1 MMSLQIIKDLIRQYN
16 LSGTAEQIAAALNAK
31 TVEVPYSELVTSTG
45 VLLDLGPDL
54 ARDILARFR
63 TVAEQDPLMW
73 SQLEKLN
80 STGIDFSHPLTIQMI
95 DQLQAAEVFTAEQA
109 EALKGIGLKK
119 KSPWEVATG
128 DGNVV
133 SVEDVAAALNDNP
146 EISRQVLVSVNRG
159 ESGTAVTVMIN
170 ELHDGRPS
178 GQSQAFTYRTG
189 GQLPDDPVIA
199 SAISQIVQAV
209 SQIEV

>member
-1 MMSLQIIKDLIRQYN
+1 MSLQIIKDLIRQYN
-16 LSGTAEQIAAALNAK
+16 LSGTAEEVAAALNAK
-31 TVEVPYSELVTSTG
+31 TVDVPYSELVTSTG
-45 VLLDLGPDL
+45 VILELGIEQ
-54 ARDILARFR
+54 AREIIGAFQ
-63 TVAEQDPLMW
+63 VAAANDPLLQ
-73 SQLEKLN
+73 SQYDKLN
-80 STGIDFSHPLTIQMI
+80 STGIDFSHPLTIAMI
-95 DQLQAAEVFTAEQA
+95 DQLQAAGAFTAQQA

-119 KSPWEVATG
+119 KSPWELATG

-133 SVEDVAAALNDNP
+133 PVEDVAAALNDNP

-170 ELHDGRPS
+170 ELHGGRPS

-189 GQLPDDPVIA
+189 GSLPSDPVIA
-199 SAISQIVQAV
+199 NVVSQIVQAV